1 MGQSR
6 NPCHSIFLIVR
17 SKKRRKVIAYFTNC
31 QTFGRLFVVFY
42 LIFCYFVKYRLS
54 LQPIYMRNMANNLKY
69 ADAMK
74 ELEQIVSKL
83 QNPNC
88 DVDELCS
95 LTAKAIELLNFCKAK
110 LTKVDEDLVKLLE
123 NIE

>member
-1 MGQSR
+1 MPD
-6 NPCHSIFLIVR
+6 NPKHSE
-17 SKKRRKVIAYFTNC
+17 
-31 QTFGRLFVVFY
+31 
-42 LIFCYFVKYRLS
+42 
-54 LQPIYMRNMANNLKY
+54 
-69 ADAMK
+69 AMK

-88 DVDELCS
+88 DVDELCN

>member
-1 MGQSR
+1 
-6 NPCHSIFLIVR
+6 
-17 SKKRRKVIAYFTNC
+17 
-31 QTFGRLFVVFY
+31 
-42 LIFCYFVKYRLS
+42 
-54 LQPIYMRNMANNLKY
+54 MADNLKY

-95 LTAKAIELLNFCKAK
+95 LTAKAIELPTVAESLSTSA
-110 LTKVDEDLVKLLE
+110 VKLSRKSS
-123 NIE
+123 ID

>member
-1 MGQSR
+1 
-6 NPCHSIFLIVR
+6 
-17 SKKRRKVIAYFTNC
+17 
-31 QTFGRLFVVFY
+31 
-42 LIFCYFVKYRLS
+42 
-54 LQPIYMRNMANNLKY
+54 MADNLKY

-95 LTAKAIELLNFCKAK
+95 LTAKAIEL
-110 LTKVDEDLVKLLE
+110 
-123 NIE
+123 

>member
-1 MGQSR
+1 
-6 NPCHSIFLIVR
+6 
-17 SKKRRKVIAYFTNC
+17 
-31 QTFGRLFVVFY
+31 
-42 LIFCYFVKYRLS
+42 
-54 LQPIYMRNMANNLKY
+54 MADNLKY

-88 DVDELCS
+88 DVDELCR

>member
-17 SKKRRKVIAYFTNC
+17 PKKRRKVIAYFTNC

-54 LQPIYMRNMANNLKY
+54 LQRIYMRNMANNLKY

-110 LTKVDEDLVKLLE
+110 LTKVDKDLVKLLE

>member
-1 MGQSR
+1 
-6 NPCHSIFLIVR
+6 
-17 SKKRRKVIAYFTNC
+17 
-31 QTFGRLFVVFY
+31 
-42 LIFCYFVKYRLS
+42 
-54 LQPIYMRNMANNLKY
+54 MADNLKY
-69 ADAMK
+69 SDAMK
-74 ELEQIVSKL
+74 ELEQIVSTL

-88 DVDELCS
+88 DVDELCN